1 MEFRVLGPIEA
12 RAGDTRVPLSGSKVY
27 TVLAALLLARGRVVS
42 DQRLTSLLW
51 GWDPP
56 ATAGAQIYTYMSRLR
71 KRLGDEIEIVRRP
84 PGYVLATRDSWIDL
98 LEFERLEQEGRAAL
112 GEGRYREAAALLDR
126 ALALWQGP
134 ALSNA
139 THHLRETELPQLEE
153 ARTLALEGRIE
164 ADLALGRHEE
174 VLAELTGLVA
184 GFPVREQLR
193 AQLMTALYRC
203 GRQADALHVYHDA
216 RKVLAD
222 QLGVDPGAALD
233 ATYQAVLNGSIGL
246 ESPPLIALRDRF
258 QAPSAPAMLPPDVED
273 FTGRSAELPVLR
285 AVLEPHDTPGWQPRR
300 CLVTGMAGV
309 GKTALVVHAAHL
321 SAGHHPD
328 GQLYVELRE
337 PDGTPRDP
345 CAALVR
351 LLRALGEPRIDAP
364 GVHDDLEELTRLYR
378 SRTAGRRLL
387 VVLDDAVGDLQV
399 RPLLPSTSTASVL
412 ITCRTHLTQVPGAQT
427 VRLGPLDAEESRV
440 LLASAAGRERLSAEP
455 DASAALLAHCAGL
468 PLALRITGT
477 RLAARPH
484 WSPARLA
491 PRLADP
497 RTRLDELRFGDLSVR
512 QALGRSLPSLSRA
525 GRAALRGLAGFPDGS
540 CTAQQM
546 AFALETG
553 ESEAERG
560 LEELVDGSLL
570 TINGLDQQGRPIYG
584 CHTLVRLFAYELSR
598 PSLLPAQRRQDTG
611 ILRH

>member
-1 MEFRVLGPIEA
+1 MDFRVLGPIEA
-12 RAGDTRVPLSGSKVY
+12 RTADSRVPLSGSKVH

-84 PGYVLATRDSWIDL
+84 PGYVLDARDSRIDV
-98 LEFERLEQEGRAAL
+98 LEFERLEQQGRTAL
-112 GEGRYREAAALLDR
+112 AESRYREAAALLDR

-153 ARTLALEGRIE
+153 ARTLALEGRVE

-184 GFPVREQLR
+184 RFPVREQLR

-258 QAPSAPAMLPPDVED
+258 PEPSVPAMLPPDVED
-273 FTGRSAELPVLR
+273 FTGRDDELSVLH
-285 AVLEPHDTPGWQPRR
+285 AVLEPDDAPGWHPRR

-309 GKTALVVHAAHL
+309 GKTALAVHAAHL
-321 SAGHHPD
+321 SARHHPD

-351 LLRALGEPRIDAP
+351 LLRALGEPRIDTP

-378 SRTAGRRLL
+378 ARTAGKRLL

-399 RPLLPSTSTASVL
+399 RPLLPSTVEAAVL
-412 ITCRTHLTQVPGAQT
+412 ITSRTHLTQVPGAQT
-427 VRLGPLDAEESRV
+427 VRLGPLDHMTSRT
-440 LLASAAGRERLSAEP
+440 LLASAAGRERISAEP
-455 DASAALLAHCAGL
+455 DAADALLAHCAGL

-484 WSPARLA
+484 WTPARLA
-491 PRLADP
+491 VRLTDP
-497 RTRLDELRFGDLSVR
+497 QTRLDELRFGDLSMR
-512 QALGRSLPSLSRA
+512 QALGRSLSPLSRL
-525 GRAALRGLAGFPDGS
+525 GVAALRGLARFPDGT

-546 AFALETG
+546 AFVLHTVEA
-553 ESEAERG
+553 EAERG
-560 LEELVDGSLL
+560 LEELVDASLL
-570 TINGLDQQGRPIYG
+570 DIDGLDLQGRPIYH
-584 CHTLVRLFAYELSR
+584 CHALVRLFADELGR
-598 PSLLPAQRRQDTG
+598 PCLLPAQRRPTVDVLQE
-611 ILRH
+611 